1 MPMPSSARAQHV
13 KTWRS
18 LQKAH
23 SSLVGDLDESLR
35 GHGLTVNEFD
45 VLVNLSPTQ
54 ARRHLDLTSR
64 VQLTRTALTR
74 MIDRLIDRGLLER
87 TSHPTDRRGVLV
99 RLTPAGRDLRRAAV
113 RSSGRALKARLG
125 GLTGSQLSELARLTD
140 LIAGA
145 RDTDP
150 ESDTMTDAATDS
162 VTDAATDTAADP
174 ESSTHPDADTD
185 ADTDADADADAVRI

>member
-87 TSHPTDRRGVLV
+87 TPRPTPSRAPTRTPT
-99 RLTPAGRDLRRAAV
+99 LTPTLTPTPTRTLCAYRGRGSRGAVAERAPQACSTVGSGSPAAMVTTIRPHPHPGNRR
-113 RSSGRALKARLG
+113 
-125 GLTGSQLSELARLTD
+125 
-140 LIAGA
+140 
-145 RDTDP
+145 
-150 ESDTMTDAATDS
+150 
-162 VTDAATDTAADP
+162 
-174 ESSTHPDADTD
+174 
-185 ADTDADADADAVRI
+185 

>member
-1 MPMPSSARAQHV
+1 MPSSARAQHV

-64 VQLTRTALTR
+64 VLLTRTALTR

-87 TSHPTDRRGVLV
+87 TSHPTDRHGVLV

-113 RSSGRALKARLG
+113 RSSGRALKTRLG
-125 GLTGSQLSELARLTD
+125 GLTGAQLSELARLTA

-150 ESDTMTDAATDS
+150 LTDTM
-162 VTDAATDTAADP
+162 TDTAADDV
-174 ESSTHPDADTD
+174 SSTDPGADTDIDAGIDTGIDADTD
-185 ADTDADADADAVRI
+185 AGTDAVRI